1 MTLKR
6 CSHGHYYDAERYSV
20 CPHCNGNFE
29 EEGYSSEGG
38 YSSNYKDILDGDDS
52 GTMPADPPYA
62 ANPPYSVKPPFP
74 TDPGYNNMD
83 GGPRQDFPGNSDDS
97 PVRPF
102 QGAADNA
109 QSFPNFKYDVP
120 TDPASFDPDED
131 EKTTPLYYGGRIPK
145 PAGQKNTVQPARFN
159 PVVGWLVC
167 IEGKH
172 LGKAFPLFTGK
183 NFIGRSIDMDVC
195 LENDLSISRN
205 KHAII
210 VFEPMRRL
218 FFAQP
223 GEGHEL
229 FYVNDNVILAS
240 TQLKARDV
248 ISIGLIKLMFVPF
261 CDEKFGWDEVKL
273 QEDE

>member
-6 CSHGHYYDAERYSV
+6 CSHGHYYDAERYPV
-20 CPHCNGNFE
+20 CPHCNEIFE
-29 EEGYSSEGG
+29 EENYSSEGD
-38 YSSNYKDILDGDDS
+38 YSNNYNDILEGDDS
-52 GTMPADPPYA
+52 GTLPADPPYA
-62 ANPPYSVKPPFP
+62 ANPPYSVKPPFS
-74 TDPGYNNMD
+74 TNPGYNNVNA
-83 GGPRQDFPGNSDDS
+83 GPKQDFPGNN
-97 PVRPF
+97 
-102 QGAADNA
+102 NA
-109 QSFPNFKYDVP
+109 QRYQNSKYDP
-120 TDPASFDPDED
+120 STDPANIDPDED
-131 EKTTPLYYGGRIPK
+131 EKTTPWIYGSMSSK
-145 PAGQKNTVQPARFN
+145 PGVPKNTVQQARFN

-210 VFEPMRRL
+210 VFEPIQRL

-229 FYVNDNVILAS
+229 FYVNDNVVLAS
-240 TQLKARDV
+240 TQLKAKDV

-261 CDEKFGWDEVKL
+261 CDEKFGWDEVK
-273 QEDE
+273 QQADE